1 MEQLDFRLPFH
12 SFVGLEMDD
21 PTWDVTVLS
30 RGRERLIW
38 RAVSQWL
45 PEQAQV
51 DRASPRLK
59 QTGSLSA
66 PGKNARLG
74 RRGFDRTADRCG
86 VSLDAEAEADSDCI
100 AGLIRPK
107 CALSPAERPPGAN
120 ENEYRG
126 PNRSNWPK
134 NFGRVNNA
142 PRIRCLSADCIA
154 VQWQSYGAARRRASR
169 LSCPPTERDSTG
181 KYY

>member
-1 MEQLDFRLPFH
+1 MGLCSIRSERQLMEQLDFRLPFH

-59 QTGSLSA
+59 QTGSLAA

-74 RRGFDRTADRCG
+74 PRGFDLTADRCG
-86 VSLDAEAEADSDCI
+86 V
-100 AGLIRPK
+100 
-107 CALSPAERPPGAN
+107 
-120 ENEYRG
+120 
-126 PNRSNWPK
+126 
-134 NFGRVNNA
+134 
-142 PRIRCLSADCIA
+142 
-154 VQWQSYGAARRRASR
+154 
-169 LSCPPTERDSTG
+169 
-181 KYY
+181 